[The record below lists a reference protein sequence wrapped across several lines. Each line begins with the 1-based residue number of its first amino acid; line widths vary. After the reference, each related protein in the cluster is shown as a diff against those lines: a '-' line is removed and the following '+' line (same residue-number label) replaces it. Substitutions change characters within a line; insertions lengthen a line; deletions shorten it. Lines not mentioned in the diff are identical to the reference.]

1 LKTCQDHARV
11 QDKTKEAQAQKGKD
25 MKEKRLYKEALDMS
39 SGALD
44 RTPDM
49 YCTSIED
56 WIEDECTGCIF
67 FTG

>member
-1 LKTCQDHARV
+1 
-11 QDKTKEAQAQKGKD
+11 